1 MVVEGLAR
9 AHPGQKVTA
18 ENGTIKAAEK

>member
-1 MVVEGLAR
+1 VVEGLAR